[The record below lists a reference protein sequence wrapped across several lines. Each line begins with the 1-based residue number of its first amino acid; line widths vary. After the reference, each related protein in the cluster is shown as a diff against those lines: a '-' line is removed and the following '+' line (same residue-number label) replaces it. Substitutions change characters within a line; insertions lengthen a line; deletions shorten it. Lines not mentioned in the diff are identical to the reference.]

1 MGSTGI
7 KDNSN
12 WKHVWAGI
20 LIVIITGVVL
30 QLFMTAW
37 YSCPIALVLGI
48 GSGLAKE
55 YIWDSYMGK
64 GTFNLDDIWATTW
77 GSFVGLV
84 ILIFIVNFIM

>member
-1 MGSTGI
+1 MEKAHDKS
-7 KDNSN
+7 NSY
-12 WKHVWAGI
+12 HVYAGI
-20 LIVIITGVVL
+20 IIVIITGVIL

-48 GSGLAKE
+48 GAGLAKE

-64 GTFNLDDIWATTW
+64 GTFNWDDIWATTW

-84 ILIFIVNFIM
+84 TLIFIVNFIM